1 MNLDWFPACT
11 NPVRNHLAASRLSC
25 SPEDQI
31 VPHSFWKGYLKLS
44 LVTCAV
50 ELTPATSESEKVRF
64 HTLNAETGNRVIS
77 RYVDSVTHK
86 PVRDD
91 DEVRG
96 FEKEDG
102 SYIVLEEDE
111 LEAVALESTRTID
124 IDKFVPR
131 DSIGWIWYDKP
142 HYLAPSDKV
151 GQEAFSVIREAM
163 EKSSVSGLA
172 RLVMYRRERAV
183 LLEPR
188 GPGIVLWTLRF
199 GDEVR
204 NADDYF
210 SAIEEGKPDT
220 KLLSMVR
227 KLIKDKTEDWNPDFL
242 QDPVQKNLQSKIT
255 AKKKKKPATSPKSR
269 KTEPASG
276 GNVIN
281 IMDALRKSLA
291 KEDKKS

>member
-1 MNLDWFPACT
+1 M
-11 NPVRNHLAASRLSC
+11 
-25 SPEDQI
+25 
-31 VPHSFWKGYLKLS
+31 
-44 LVTCAV
+44 

-91 DEVRG
+91 DEVRGG

-188 GPGIVLWTLRF
+188 GGPGIVLWTLRF

-204 NADDYF
+204 NADYYF
-210 SAIEEGKPDT
+210 SAIEEGKLDT

-242 QDPVQKNLQSKIT
+242 QDPVQKNLQSMIT

-276 GNVIN
+276 G
-281 IMDALRKSLA
+281 M
-291 KEDKKS
+291 